1 MGRKPMD
8 IEVAKARIIA
18 AQPSAIFLR
27 FDGVG
32 AITKQQVV
40 RKCGVCHKE
49 WSALVANVLTHGS
62 GCPVCARRENARARA
77 FAKINP
83 RVPGFLYRLDSECG
97 KYSKIGFTQNLLK
110 RLGDVECRVPFKLG
124 KRMRV
129 IKEGS
134 PFSVFELEKELVL
147 SVDSANFSGFEGAT
161 EWLLAESLDKKLLD
175 M

>member
-1 MGRKPMD
+1 MGRKSMD
-8 IEVAKARIIA
+8 VEVAKSRIIS
-18 AQPSAIFLR
+18 AQPSAEFLR
-27 FDGVG
+27 FEGDGP
-32 AITKQQVV
+32 ITKQKVW
-40 RKCGVCHKE
+40 RRCGVCHKE
-49 WSALVANVLTHGS
+49 WDTFVSNVLSKGS

-77 FAKINP
+77 FAKIDP

-97 KYSKIGFTQNLLK
+97 TYAKIGFTQNLLK

-134 PFSVFELEKELVL
+134 PFAVFELEKDLIL
-147 SVDSANFSGFEGAT
+147 SVASANFSGFEGAT
-161 EWLLAESLDKKLLD
+161 EWLLSEDLDKKLLD